1 MVTQMLKIP
10 ALWLLRG
17 YKRFISPLL
26 GQRCRFYP
34 SCSDYTMQAVER
46 HGALRGCWL
55 GACRIGRCH
64 PLNPGGHDPVPELP
78 QWQGRWP

>member
-1 MVTQMLKIP
+1 MLTQMLKIP

-34 SCSDYTMQAVER
+34 SCSEYAMEAIRR
-46 HGALRGCWL
+46 HGHLKGCVL
-55 GACRIGRCH
+55 AAKRLARCH
-64 PLNPGGHDPVPELP
+64 PLCEGGHDPVP
-78 QWQGRWP
+78 